1 MIEARDGAGAPPH
14 DAAADKA
21 NGMPDAGG
29 DFQSGAIAAEGGAG
43 DPAGG
48 DMQGRIR
55 EKARELWILEGRPNE
70 DGHEQR
76 HWDMARQ
83 LILQDQYI
91 PMDARFEA
99 HTRPADIGKHS

>member
-1 MIEARDGAGAPPH
+1 MIEARDGAGAPPY
-14 DAAADKA
+14 DA
-21 NGMPDAGG
+21 DAER
-29 DFQSGAIAAEGGAG
+29 SVVE
-43 DPAGG
+43 PAGSSPLE
-48 DMQGRIR
+48 GRIR

>member
-1 MIEARDGAGAPPH
+1 MIEARDGAVAPPY
-14 DAAADKA
+14 DAATDKA
-21 NGMPDAGG
+21 CGLPDAGG
-29 DFQSGAIAAEGGAG
+29 DFQSSAIAAERGAAEPVG
-43 DPAGG
+43 SNLE
-48 DMQGRIR
+48 GRIR

-91 PMDARFEA
+91 PMDARFEPHA
-99 HTRPADIGKHS
+99 RPTGIGKHP